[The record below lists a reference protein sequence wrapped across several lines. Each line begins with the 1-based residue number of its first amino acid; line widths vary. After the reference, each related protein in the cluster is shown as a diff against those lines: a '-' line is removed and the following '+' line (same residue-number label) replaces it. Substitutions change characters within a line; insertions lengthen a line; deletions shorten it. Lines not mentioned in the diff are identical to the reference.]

1 MTYGS
6 AGGHADKD
14 AIGGRI
20 MGDRVAL
27 VLIARKEN
35 SGILAQI
42 TQISPNPQEPAS
54 QTAFQLGQREYLRTS
69 AFLAVRHVKT
79 IRETILDSRDRLTA
93 YAVMPVVDFQPQ
105 LVVFDT
111 DSTFIDQEV
120 IDEIADFAGMKP
132 QVAKI
137 TELAMQGK
145 LDFNAALQ
153 ERVALLKDLP
163 EDTLAKVLHTR
174 LTVTQ
179 GGAELV
185 RELSNAGAKT
195 YLLSGGFSFFT
206 SALRRQYGLTGDFA
220 NELEI
225 EAGRLT
231 GRTRGPIVNRVR
243 KANLLRE
250 IAEKG
255 NIPLERTVAIG
266 DGANDIDMAESSGLG
281 IAFCAKPALYEATSA
296 AIFERDLRFVARLI
310 YPS

>member
-1 MTYGS
+1 MSLVS
-6 AGGHADKD
+6 ATAGFKK
-14 AIGGRI
+14 
-20 MGDRVAL
+20 MGDSVAL
-27 VLIARKEN
+27 VLIAREEN
-35 SGILAQI
+35 RDIFSHSALFAGGFPEDTKQTSFRLSGREYVRAVAKIGRAEIKKFRQGILNLQ
-42 TQISPNPQEPAS
+42 N
-54 QTAFQLGQREYLRTS
+54 
-69 AFLAVRHVKT
+69 
-79 IRETILDSRDRLTA
+79 RLTA
-93 YAVMPVVDFQPQ
+93 YAVMPVGGINPK

-137 TELAMQGK
+137 TELAMLGK

-163 EDTLAKVLHTR
+163 EDTLGKVLNTR
-174 LTVTQ
+174 LSVTH

-185 RELSNAGAKT
+185 RELTQAGAKT

-206 SALRRQYGLTGDFA
+206 SALSRQYGLTGDFA

-231 GRTRGPIVNRVR
+231 GRTKGPIVNRAR
-243 KANLLRE
+243 KASLLRE
-250 IAEKG
+250 IATHA
-255 NIPLERTVAIG
+255 NIPLDETVAIG
-266 DGANDIDMAESSGLG
+266 DGANDIDMAEASGLG
-281 IAFCAKPALYEATSA
+281 IAFCAKPPLCDATNA
-296 AIFERDLRFVARLI
+296 AVFERDLRLVARLI